1 MAVLRDGQLVDSS
14 AVHLLQGRPQT
25 SFRSGMLEFLH
36 GQHRLRGGC
45 AAPLIAR
52 DFFDAM
58 YGHQPEDLIAL

>member
-25 SFRSGMLEFLH
+25 SFRSGMPEFSM
-36 GQHRLRGGC
+36 GNIALRGGC

-52 DFFDAM
+52 DFLDAM
-58 YGHQPEDLIAL
+58 YVISRDLIAL